1 MTAIGT
7 MYELLIHKK
16 RIKMNETQQN
26 GKTKTNSVL
35 REESKLGNVLMC
47 FSVYRNTKEIFST
60 KLDTDA
66 IPVIHS
72 LKFLSMVIIIFYHY
86 FVYTWDSID
95 NKVWTWNIFDKY
107 FSFLINF
114 IPLSVDV
121 YFFSSG
127 CLVTYLYLR
136 NRTDKKLS
144 KSIQCK
150 ENLIEFFI
158 YIIKRFTRLTPAY
171 MTALILWQL
180 SSTWFEKTSQFY
192 TYERGHEMCPKYWWR
207 NLLYINNFFSFDTMC
222 MKWSWYLANDMQFYI
237 IAVILLILSTTYFY
251 VVVTLI
257 ITILIISALLNGYT
271 SYVYEYV
278 PTLSEI
284 NRMIDIMYDKPWMR
298 INPYIIGMIS
308 GYILKKL
315 NNNLALKK
323 KIIILCWC
331 LVIVVDIYVLRYQR
345 HMSILSTAVYM
356 TLFRILWAT
365 SIAWI
370 VITCTKNGGIL
381 NKLLSFKGW
390 IPLSRLTYCAY
401 LLNPIIIQSI
411 TLYSN
416 NAIHYEVLLQIVMCL
431 GYILI
436 IYLCSYVL
444 SLLVEIPYISLTRL
458 FIRYFRYA
466 KGTSKVL

>member
-237 IAVILLILSTTYFY
+237 IAVILLILSTT
-251 VVVTLI
+251 
-257 ITILIISALLNGYT
+257 
-271 SYVYEYV
+271 
-278 PTLSEI
+278 
-284 NRMIDIMYDKPWMR
+284 
-298 INPYIIGMIS
+298 
-308 GYILKKL
+308 
-315 NNNLALKK
+315 
-323 KIIILCWC
+323 
-331 LVIVVDIYVLRYQR
+331 
-345 HMSILSTAVYM
+345 
-356 TLFRILWAT
+356 
-365 SIAWI
+365 
-370 VITCTKNGGIL
+370 
-381 NKLLSFKGW
+381 
-390 IPLSRLTYCAY
+390 
-401 LLNPIIIQSI
+401 
-411 TLYSN
+411 
-416 NAIHYEVLLQIVMCL
+416 
-431 GYILI
+431 
-436 IYLCSYVL
+436 
-444 SLLVEIPYISLTRL
+444 
-458 FIRYFRYA
+458 
-466 KGTSKVL
+466 